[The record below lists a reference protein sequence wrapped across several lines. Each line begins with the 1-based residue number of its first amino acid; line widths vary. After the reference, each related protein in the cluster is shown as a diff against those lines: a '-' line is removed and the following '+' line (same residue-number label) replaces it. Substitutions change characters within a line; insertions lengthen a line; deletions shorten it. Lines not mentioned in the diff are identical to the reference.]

1 MTPFVSILT
10 PVHVAISLVGILTGF
25 VVVFDMLSSSSLDG
39 WTKIFLHSTLLT
51 SLTGFLYPIHGI
63 TLGIILGILS
73 LIVLAIAYPA
83 RYKFALAGHW
93 RATYVITAIIALY
106 FNCFVL
112 VAQLYEKVPALHALA
127 PMNSEPP
134 FKFTQLA
141 VLLLF
146 FILGILSSIKF
157 HPAKS

>member
-83 RYKFALAGHW
+83 RYKFAL
-93 RATYVITAIIALY
+93 
-106 FNCFVL
+106 